1 MEKILT
7 IVVPTYNAE
16 KYLRDNLESF
26 RIEEVLDEIEVLII
40 NDGSKDG
47 SLKIAEEY
55 AERYP
60 DTYRVITKENGG
72 HGSGINC
79 GIQNASGIYFKV
91 VDADD
96 WVERDGFL
104 KLLKTLREHEADIV
118 YSRFLWAYD
127 MGQSDITQ
135 FETKAEMVEPF
146 EAVCYGKDYA
156 FDEVA
161 DKLYIKMH
169 HMTIRTEILREQQ
182 IHIDEHC
189 YYVDTEFITFPIPYV
204 STICFADATV
214 YMYRI
219 GRQGQSVGLDK
230 MQKNEANYDR
240 VIEHLLQF
248 YKALGNE
255 ISCTDA
261 KRIYLANVIARVVAG
276 KIKIMLSFP
285 ASKEKKQELREF
297 DRRLKTEFPAIYDG
311 NRNRAVWMLRKTGYA
326 VYRLAAGMV
335 KKTY

>member
-1 MEKILT
+1 MDKLLT

-26 RIEEVLDEIEVLII
+26 KIEEIMNEIEVLII

-79 GIQNASGIYFKV
+79 GIQNARGTYFKV

-96 WVERDGFL
+96 WVERDGFC
-104 KLLKTLREHEADIV
+104 KLLTVLRGHDVDVV
-118 YSRFLWAYD
+118 YSRFLWVYD
-127 MGQSDITQ
+127 MGEEDKTQ
-135 FETKAEMVEPF
+135 FKTKAEMVKPF
-146 EAVCYGKDYA
+146 EAVCYEKDYV
-156 FDEVA
+156 FDEIA
-161 DKLYIKMH
+161 EELYIKMH
-169 HMTIRTEILREQQ
+169 HMTIKTEILLGQQ

-204 STICFADATV
+204 KTICFADATV

-240 VIEHLLQF
+240 VIEHLLEF
-248 YKALGNE
+248 YKSLGDE
-255 ISCTDA
+255 VSCTAA
-261 KRIYLANVIARVVAG
+261 KRIYLANIIARVVAG

-285 ASKEKKQELREF
+285 ASIEKKLELKEY
-297 DRRLKTEFPAIYDG
+297 DERLKTEYPEIYSA
-311 NRNRAVWMLRKTGYA
+311 NKNKAVWMLRKTRYI
-326 VYRLAAGMV
+326 VYRLASGMV
-335 KKTY
+335 KRTY